1 MAFLQV
7 RQLRL
12 RKVLSPRFQT
22 QWVTERVLES
32 KSLSASQLL
41 VYLLCLTYPFFRGW
55 REVSMLKSKGQEEVV
70 GSAPIYFVL
79 LQPRGVM
86 AFTEAGVQGKPRT
99 DKVRS
104 ERRRHLPSWHP
115 PRGSADFTL
124 LSPFPCVNQPALDF
138 QTLPWLVPDVVGGR
152 AGSGSRWPAFLGS
165 QGFEHQLLVYDFWQ
179 VICPPWA

>member
-12 RKVLSPRFQT
+12 RKVLSPRLQP

-32 KSLSASQLL
+32 KSLSTSQPL
-41 VYLLCLTYPFFRGW
+41 VYLLCLTCPFFRGW
-55 REVSMLKSKGQEEVV
+55 REVSTLKSKGQEEVM
-70 GSAPIYFVL
+70 GSASRYFLL

-86 AFTEAGVQGKPRT
+86 AFTEAGIQEKLRT
-99 DKVRS
+99 SKMRR

-124 LSPFPCVNQPALDF
+124 RSPFLCVNHPALDF

-152 AGSGSRWPAFLGS
+152 AGNGSRWPAFLGS

-179 VICPPWA
+179 VICPP